1 LAPACVFAG
10 DFEAAPPDP
19 TSTAPAVSASP
30 GNDAGTQLSS
40 PAEAHVEQ
48 LEASAAPNRAPE
60 QDPPN
65 PVAPGARPPS
75 DKPGAGGADEGT
87 KPPAAGAK
95 PSGPLRIERG
105 EGELPIL
112 VPRDEELVF
121 QVSLN
126 LGILGDPRVGMVTIS
141 SRVDTYHATPLL
153 IDGEPR
159 VQGERATISA
169 LAEGRYAVYE
179 LHELI
184 TTILVPQAWPSAI
197 HRNRQWGTENR
208 QNELLIGKQDGEFV
222 ASYRSDRHC
231 KGCLLRSHFV
241 KPSWLWQDEHHCKKC
256 KRAEHR
262 IWRDAQRIALP
273 EGTLD
278 MVSAVMLARTMVR
291 EGVERVSFP
300 MLDKDELWHVVVT
313 RGARRVLATP
323 AGRFDAVQVLLD
335 TRPPPG
341 AKGREEDFEGMFG
354 IHGTIDIWM
363 EAATG
368 VPVLIHG
375 LVGVG
380 PLELD
385 VNIALSSFRGTPPEF
400 RGVGR

>member
-1 LAPACVFAG
+1 VQS
-10 DFEAAPPDP
+10 PP
-19 TSTAPAVSASP
+19 
-30 GNDAGTQLSS
+30 
-40 PAEAHVEQ
+40 PAEPQVERR
-48 LEASAAPNRAPE
+48 EASAQPSALD
-60 QDPPN
+60 QGPPR
-65 PVAPGARPPS
+65 PAEPGAPPAGE
-75 DKPGAGGADEGT
+75 KPSAAPAGEGGKSPAGGD
-87 KPPAAGAK
+87 KS
-95 PSGPLRIERG
+95 SGPLRILRG

-126 LGILGDPRVGMVTIS
+126 LGILGDPRVGTVTIS
-141 SRVDTYHATPLL
+141 SRVDPYHATPLL

-159 VQGERATISA
+159 LQGERATVSA

-184 TTILVPQAWPSAI
+184 TTILVPQEWPSVI

-208 QNELLIGKQDGEFV
+208 QNELLIGEKDGQFV

-241 KPSWLWQDEHHCKKC
+241 KPSWVWQDEHHCKKC

-262 IWRDAQRIALP
+262 VWRDPKTIALP

-313 RGARRVLATP
+313 RGARRTLATP
-323 AGRFDAVQVLLD
+323 AGRFDAVQVLLN

-341 AKGREEDFEGMFG
+341 EKGREEDFEGMFG

-363 EAATG
+363 EAKSG

-375 LVGVG
+375 LVPAG
-380 PLELD
+380 PLDLD
-385 VNIALSSFRGTPPEF
+385 VNIALSSFRGTPSEF
-400 RGVGR
+400 RRQGR